1 MKLAVKQCYQTGQKL
16 VENAKIEKFKRDIL
30 SNFQTMCSSF
40 FHFEFKIFA
49 TFQVLDKS
57 KEILHRMTK
66 ELGKS
71 VEKNV

>member
-1 MKLAVKQCYQTGQKL
+1 MKLAVKQYYQTGQKL
-16 VENAKIEKFKRDIL
+16 VENAKIEKFKCDIL
-30 SNFQTMCSSF
+30 SHFRTMCSSF

-66 ELGKS
+66 ELRKS